1 MDGQIGQNA
10 YYSLFTSQIE
20 DKFKTANKI
29 ALKEGDIIS
38 VTAKNSNKTIS
49 QTLKSIYY
57 TIKGDDLHIIAAS
70 STGTVA
76 VNGNT

>member
-20 DKFKTANKI
+20 DKFKTIHKI
-29 ALKEGDIIS
+29 VLKEGDIIS

-57 TIKGDDLHIIAAS
+57 TIKGDDLYIIAAS